1 MKLKTAIIT
10 GISGQD
16 GAYLSRL
23 LLDKG
28 YRVVGLV
35 RSSTGTDY
43 YRLRYLGIFEKIE
56 LLECDLSDLSQVIH
70 LIASYKPDEIYN
82 LAAQSSV
89 SQSFHQPIGTIEFN
103 VHSVLNILEA
113 IRIAGKDTRLYQASS
128 SEMFGKVPDLPIT
141 ETTAVH
147 PLSPYAISKV
157 TGHYICMNY
166 RESYNLYSCSGIL
179 FNHESYLRGEG
190 FFVKK
195 LIRGALDI
203 KRGRKE
209 IIEFGNLDIRRDFGW
224 SEKYVEAMWL
234 LLQQE
239 EPDDYI
245 ICSGKSVSL
254 REIVNYVF
262 ETLDISKDRIRINE
276 KLLRPT
282 EIEDIYGTS
291 EKARKK
297 LGWNYDI
304 PFFTV
309 IDKILAEEEKNYS
322 ID

>member
-1 MKLKTAIIT
+1 M
-10 GISGQD
+10 
-16 GAYLSRL
+16 
-23 LLDKG
+23 
-28 YRVVGLV
+28 GLV

-113 IRIAGKDTRLYQASS
+113 IRIAGKETRLYQASS
-128 SEMFGKVPDLPIT
+128 SEMFGKVPELPIT

-166 RESYNLYSCSGIL
+166 RESYHLYSCSGIL

-195 LIRGALDI
+195 LIKGALDI
-203 KRGRKE
+203 KHGRKE

-297 LGWNYDI
+297 LGWHYDM
-304 PFFTV
+304 PFFSV
-309 IDKILAEEEKNYS
+309 IDNILAEEEKNYS

>member
-113 IRIAGKDTRLYQASS
+113 IRIAGPNARLYQASS

-141 ETTAVH
+141 EITAVH

-195 LIRGALDI
+195 LIRGSLDI
-203 KRGRKE
+203 KHGRKE
-209 IIEFGNLDIRRDFGW
+209 VIEFGNLDIRRDFGW

-234 LLQQE
+234 LLQQDV
-239 EPDDYI
+239 PDDYI

-254 REIVNYVF
+254 REIVHYVF
-262 ETLDISKDRIRINE
+262 ESLDISKDRIKINE

-304 PFFTV
+304 PFFNV

-322 ID
+322 VD